1 LNGTRVGWDRS
12 GEGAT
17 MLRTRFTD
25 MFGIDVPV
33 LLAPFGPWDQT
44 RLAVEVCAAGALG
57 SLGTATRSSAE
68 LLAQWQW
75 VRDRTDRPF
84 AINHTGRPFDADAFE
99 TTLRFQPAAVSF
111 HMGIPADLVVRAHD
125 SGIRWIQ
132 TVGSVPAAETAL
144 AAGADVLVAQG
155 QEAGGNSGWV
165 STLVLV
171 PAVVDVAGD
180 VPVVAAGGIAD
191 GRGLAAVLAL
201 GAAGAS
207 LGTRFLTTEEMT
219 IDPAWK
225 QRIVAADAEEAVKVP
240 HSDRVLPPFNLPQVG
255 TPFAPRALRTP
266 LVDQLER
273 APDSVDPA
281 EVGPAMLR
289 AVRAGGGHELLPF
302 TGQSA
307 QLVHDVLPAREVVAR
322 LVTDAEQALAR
333 AAAVVHS

>member
-1 LNGTRVGWDRS
+1 
-12 GEGAT
+12 
-17 MLRTRFTD
+17 
-25 MFGIDVPV
+25 
-33 LLAPFGPWDQT
+33 
-44 RLAVEVCAAGALG
+44 
-57 SLGTATRSSAE
+57 
-68 LLAQWQW
+68 
-75 VRDRTDRPF
+75 VRDRTDGPF

-99 TTLRFQPAAVSF
+99 ATLRFRPAAVSF
-111 HMGIPADLVVRAHD
+111 HMGIPADLVARAHD
-125 SGIRWIQ
+125 QGIRWIQ

-155 QEAGGNSGWV
+155 QEAGGNSGWI

-171 PAVVDVAGD
+171 PAVVDAAGD
-180 VPVVAAGGIAD
+180 VPVVAAGGVAD

-207 LGTRFLTTEEMT
+207 LGTRFLATEEMT

-225 QRIVAADAEEAVKVP
+225 RRIVAADAEEAVKVP
-240 HSDRVLPPFNLPQVG
+240 HSERVLPPFTLPQVG
-255 TPFAPRALRTP
+255 APFAPRALRTP
-266 LVDQLER
+266 LIDQLER

-307 QLVHDVLPAREVVAR
+307 QLVHDVPPAREVVAR
-322 LVTDAEQALAR
+322 LVADAERALAR